1 MAIYGY
7 TKNYK
12 LIKPK
17 YDTDTWHDYEYDN
30 LDTIDAVLSA
40 IYASGNWK
48 GFWATN
54 TKYAVGDVV
63 IDRDT
68 DTMYKVMVEH
78 TTSGSTFAEE
88 QTNHHD
94 YYELWSPNNLAES
107 WATAINGKVSNEDY
121 SAKAYAI
128 SFALINEGSAKE
140 WAISPST
147 IGDTG
152 EYSAKKYAT
161 DAHNDYISMTSDAN
175 VVAVGSNINNINTVG
190 QSISSVNTVAS
201 NVSSVNTVASVSTD
215 VTTVSSIATTV
226 HAVADN
232 NANISTVAT
241 NISDVNIAATNIEAI
256 KDAPNQAG
264 SAQNSATQANQSATS
279 AAQSAQT
286 ATDKADEASESAK
299 LAVSA
304 LSLQIGDVSFAPL
317 GIDESLNLRRYLNG
331 QVIIQSQFVA
341 FTSKVKSAIALYP
354 DLATTEANWQA
365 EKTQSKLGQCGKF
378 VVDDA
383 AGTIRLPC
391 VVNAQGLVDLTLTGS
406 IKNESLPNITGGI
419 GLVGNTNGV
428 NVGGETSGA
437 FTVTITAGGAYGGGG
452 GRGNAEQGTFSFDAS
467 RSSSAYQN
475 NAPVQQ
481 EAIQYPY
488 AIVVNTGVEEAERPI
503 NNYQVNNVYSYGMSQ
518 YYKGTM
524 NNNSWLKSAGQW
536 NDGTVYTG
544 MYNWLVEQINAGVSG
559 FVASTATYTD
569 YDFVIN
575 TTDQTFRLPL
585 LNGKEDLPSSKLVGI
600 ALSGTESTYITPA
613 NGFYVIAGIGLGW
626 VDIINQT
633 SAGIGVC
640 AQPRTADG
648 YGRYSVFAKAGDQVK
663 IYCGSVP
670 ESGYSAS
677 FIYAQG
683 NGNLYYYA
691 GDTLQNAQ
699 LINVARIEEKLL
711 DTTNKAQATEA
722 SMPSGKY
729 IDITL
734 GASGTNYTAPANGWF
749 IFMKQS
755 HNPNEYVALAS
766 YAIAGTVTSL
776 KCYAL
781 SAAPI
786 GSLDVGLTIPVLKG
800 DTVEVGYTLSGA
812 SLRWR
817 FVYAQGEQ

>member
-54 TKYAVGDVV
+54 TKYVVGDVV

-107 WATAINGKVSNEDY
+107 WAIKTDGEVSNEDY
-121 SAKAYAI
+121 SSKAYAI
-128 SFALINEGSAKE
+128 SSGLISEGSAKE
-140 WAISPST
+140 WAVSSGV
-147 IGDTG
+147 IGSTG

-161 DAHNDYISMTSDAN
+161 DAHNDYISMTTNAN
-175 VVAVGSNINNINTVG
+175 VIAVGSNINNMNAVG

-201 NVSSVNTVASVSTD
+201 NVSSVNTVAGVSTD
-215 VTTVSSIATTV
+215 VTAVSSIATAV
-226 HAVADN
+226 SAVADN
-232 NANISTVAT
+232 NTNVSTVAT
-241 NISDVNIAATNIEAI
+241 NISDVNTAATNIAAI
-256 KDAPNQAG
+256 QDAPNQAS
-264 SAQNSATQANQSATS
+264 SAQNSAAQASQSATS

-286 ATDKADEASESAK
+286 ATNKADEASESAK

-304 LSLQIGDVSFAPL
+304 LSLQIGDISFAPL

-354 DLATTEANWQA
+354 NLATTETNWQA

-378 VVDDA
+378 VIDDT

-391 VVNAQGLVDLTLTGS
+391 VVNAQGLVNLTLIGG
-406 IKNESLPNITGGI
+406 IKSESLPNIKGRTSAVATTTETGEAQGA
-419 GLVGNTNGV
+419 LYDADGNVPKVSSAKGNNWAGV
-428 NVGGETSGA
+428 RW
-437 FTVTITAGGAYGGGG
+437 YL
-452 GRGNAEQGTFSFDAS
+452 DAS
-467 RSSSAYQN
+467 RSSSTYKD

-488 AIVVNTGVEEAERPI
+488 CIVVNTGVDEADRPV

-536 NDGTVYTG
+536 NYGTVYTG
-544 MYNWLVEQINAGVSG
+544 MYQWLLEQMNAGVSG

-569 YDFVIN
+569 YDFIIN

-585 LNGKEDLPSSKLVGI
+585 KAELEVVPS
-600 ALSGTESTYITPA
+600 
-613 NGFYVIAGIGLGW
+613 GW
-626 VDIINQT
+626 
-633 SAGIGVC
+633 
-640 AQPRTADG
+640 
-648 YGRYSVFAKAGDQVK
+648 
-663 IYCGSVP
+663 
-670 ESGYSAS
+670 
-677 FIYAQG
+677 
-683 NGNLYYYA
+683 NLYYYI

-699 LINVARIEEKLL
+699 LVNVARIEE
-711 DTTNKAQATEA
+711 TVANKTDKVQAAEA

-729 IDITL
+729 IDLTP
-734 GASGTNYTAPANGWF
+734 GASGTTYVAPANGWF
-749 IFMKQS
+749 SAMNGNGKNGFCSLVNQTKKIGDTGPAAQGITDGISFV
-755 HNPNEYVALAS
+755 PV
-766 YAIAGTVTSL
+766 IA
-776 KCYAL
+776 
-781 SAAPI
+781 
-786 GSLDVGLTIPVLKG
+786 G
-800 DTVEVGYTLSGA
+800 DTVV
-812 SLRWR
+812 LRYNGKFNELNKGWFR
-817 FVYAQGEQ
+817 FIYANGNQ